1 MDYNLPPTIQELR
14 DRTNEIA
21 RERIAPRADEVD
33 RLPSWPAHSLAA
45 LGQGGLL
52 GLQVPE
58 RLGGL
63 GQGLLALAVTTEA
76 IGQACSSSALCFG
89 MHCVATAVIAAKASP
104 YHEEHYL
111 RPIAAGRHITSL
123 ALSESATGSHFY
135 LPRTEIRRRGTDFAV
150 TGEKQFVTSGSH
162 ADSYVVSGTT
172 GDGVDAG
179 QFSMVLMDGDTRG
192 IEWLDPW
199 TGLGMRGNDSRGMRL
214 SEAAVPLSHLLG
226 DEGDQ
231 VWYVFEVVAPYFL
244 MAISG
249 AYVGIAQALLDQT
262 IAAVSRRRFAHIG
275 QGLGEMTSVQ
285 RGIAEMWTRVH
296 RSRCL
301 VYHAAQLGD
310 WGSPDA
316 LLKIMAAKVDAT
328 EIAVQVA
335 DEAMRLGGGRA
346 YAENSQRSRLLR
358 DALAGR
364 IMAPTTETLNE
375 WLGRSLLGLPW
386 F

>member
-1 MDYNLPPTIQELR
+1 MDYYLPPKIQELR
-14 DRTNEIA
+14 DRVNVIA
-21 RERIAPRADEVD
+21 RDSIAPRADEVD
-33 RLPSWPAHSLAA
+33 RLSLWPADSLQA
-45 LGQGGLL
+45 LGRGGLL

-58 RLGGL
+58 RLGGR
-63 GQGLLALAVTTEA
+63 GQGLLALAATTEA

-111 RPIAAGRHITSL
+111 KPIAAGAHITSL

-135 LPRTEIRRRGTDFAV
+135 LPRTEIHREPEAFVV

-172 GDGVDAG
+172 GDGLDAG
-179 QFSMVLMDGDTRG
+179 QFSMVMLDRDTEG
-192 IEWLDPW
+192 IEWMDPW
-199 TGLGMRGNDSRGMRL
+199 SGLGMRGNDSRGVRL
-214 SEAAVPLSHLLG
+214 RGARVPLSHLLG

-262 IAAVSRRRFAHIG
+262 IAAVAGRRYAHIG
-275 QGLGEMTSVQ
+275 QGLAEMTSVQ

-328 EIAVQVA
+328 EVAVQVA